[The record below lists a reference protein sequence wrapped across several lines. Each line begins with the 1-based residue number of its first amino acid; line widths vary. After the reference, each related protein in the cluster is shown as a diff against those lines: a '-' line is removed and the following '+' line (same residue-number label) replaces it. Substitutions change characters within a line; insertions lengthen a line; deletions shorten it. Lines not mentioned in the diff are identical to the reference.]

1 MRASSAA
8 FVSSRPSCPSP
19 RRSRR
24 FAALAI
30 GASAFLLG
38 GVVLAADEP
47 AAKLDAPPAADA
59 AAAPDGAT
67 GPGALQSAEPDQA
80 SKAGAASSTHSDR
93 PQEAGAKSHKG
104 GKEHKSGATPD
115 SAPTDAPPTTTQ
127 VQPEERVCHLEQA
140 PGSRVRKTV
149 CVTAAEQ
156 NASSKDAQEYL
167 KRAYEDS
174 LHPTPNPSTFT
185 GAR

>member
-19 RRSRR
+19 RQSPR

-38 GVVLAADEP
+38 GVALAADEP
-47 AAKLDAPPAADA
+47 ASNSNAPAAVDA
-59 AAAPDGAT
+59 AAAPDAAT
-67 GPGALQSAEPDQA
+67 GPGALQSAEPAQE

-93 PQEAGAKSHKG
+93 PQEAGAKSRKG

-115 SAPTDAPPTTTQ
+115 SAPTDAAPTTTQ
-127 VQPEERVCHLEQA
+127 VQPEERVCRQEQA

-149 CVTAAEQ
+149 CTTVAEQ
-156 NASSKDAQEYL
+156 KAKSKDGQDYL
-167 KRAYEDS
+167 RRAYEDS
-174 LHPTPNPSTFT
+174 LHPTTNAGAFT
-185 GAR
+185 GEH